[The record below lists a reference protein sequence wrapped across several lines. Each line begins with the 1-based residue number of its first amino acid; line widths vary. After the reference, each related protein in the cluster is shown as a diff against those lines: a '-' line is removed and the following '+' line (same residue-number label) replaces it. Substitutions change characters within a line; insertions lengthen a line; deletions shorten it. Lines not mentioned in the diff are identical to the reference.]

1 MVILIIS
8 ESILIHCEEA
18 LLGPGECIWLTSQ
31 RWEVRWLC
39 AARPDRLG
47 TGCSSRWDRVLVLA
61 LMFKLSE
68 LCSSMLPN
76 LGEVRHMESRE
87 QC

>member
-1 MVILIIS
+1 ML
-8 ESILIHCEEA
+8 
-18 LLGPGECIWLTSQ
+18 PGRT
-31 RWEVRWLC
+31 
-39 AARPDRLG
+39 RLG